1 MMLFW
6 LSCKC
11 RWLQI
16 KKIFNCHQIL
26 KGVSVSVSF
35 KSVKIITFCF
45 IHTLWIYMPVTL
57 FIPSHWIKLFLKM
70 FQPCSTVSEWRSWVN
85 VLDCWIM
92 DTEIHLRI
100 QRERCPIIRVHFI
113 VKRTTLR
120 LGSHTWSILSFMKEE
135 FCISNNYYNIYI
147 YISIHVFS

>member
-1 MMLFW
+1 MATNKKDFW
-6 LSCKC
+6 LSSDSQGSVCLCLFQKCKNYHF
-11 RWLQI
+11 L
-16 KKIFNCHQIL
+16 FYSH
-26 KGVSVSVSF
+26 SVNLYACNSF
-35 KSVKIITFCF
+35 
-45 IHTLWIYMPVTL
+45 HTLTL
-57 FIPSHWIKLFLKM
+57 NQAFLKM